1 MLLSSQ
7 ASKIWK
13 EMNTIIQEMEVM
25 GSSCDLEPAGSSWQV
40 LWLLLIP
47 AKRSFRVP
55 FIPFT
60 LSGTSPRRLA
70 VPAPP
75 AYLKISLEKVWMLS

>member
-25 GSSCDLEPAGSSWQV
+25 GSSCDLEPAGSLWQI

-47 AKRSFRVP
+47 AKRSFGVP
-55 FIPFT
+55 LIPFT
-60 LSGTSPRRLA
+60 LSGTSPWRLP
-70 VPAPP
+70 VLAPL
-75 AYLKISLEKVWMLS
+75 AYLKIV